1 VTATSSDRAKGDAT
15 MRIGGMRAAAIGLA
29 LTMLLAACG
38 DDEGDGDGAPGA
50 GDGATSEASPSA
62 EESPAAVAATVQLG
76 ESDLGSILV
85 DDDGMTLY
93 LFESDTDGSS
103 TCYDDCAAAWPALVD
118 DAPTGGEGIDGSL
131 LGTTE
136 RDDGDVQVTY
146 AGRPL
151 YTFASD
157 QAPGD
162 VEGQG
167 VGDVWFVVDASGDA
181 VVEEARTGPGY

>member
-1 VTATSSDRAKGDAT
+1 
-15 MRIGGMRAAAIGLA
+15 MRIGGMRGAAIGLA

-38 DDEGDGDGAPGA
+38 DDGNGDGAAGA
-50 GDGATSEASPSA
+50 GDSATTEESPPA
-62 EESPAAVAATVQLG
+62 EESPAAEAATVQLA

-85 DDDGMTLY
+85 DAEGMTLY

-103 TCYDDCAAAWPALVD
+103 TCYDDCAASWPALVG
-118 DAPTGGEGIDGSL
+118 DAPTGGEGIDASL

-146 AGRPL
+146 AGQPL

-167 VGDVWFVVDASGDA
+167 VGDVWFVVDAAGDA

>member
-1 VTATSSDRAKGDAT
+1 

-50 GDGATSEASPSA
+50 SDGATSEASPSA

-136 RDDGDVQVTY
+136 RDDGEVQVTY

>member
-1 VTATSSDRAKGDAT
+1 
-15 MRIGGMRAAAIGLA
+15 MRIGAMRAVAIGLA
-29 LTMLLAACG
+29 LTTLLAACG
-38 DDEGDGDGAPGA
+38 EDDGGAAGTGDGT
-50 GDGATSEASPSA
+50 TSEESPSP
-62 EESPAAVAATVQLG
+62 EESPAAETTTVQLA

-85 DDDGMTLY
+85 DADGMTLY

-103 TCYDDCAAAWPALVD
+103 TCYDDCAASWPALID
-118 DAPTGGEGIDGSL
+118 DAPTGGEGVDGSL

-136 RDDGDVQVTY
+136 RDDGEVQVTY
-146 AGRPL
+146 GGQPL
-151 YTFASD
+151 YSFASD

-167 VGDVWFVVDASGDA
+167 VGDVWFVVDAAGDA